1 VSRVC
6 GLSVWRCAYRL
17 LHLTVVCL
25 QVKLSIVQLVDSGG
39 VRVESVWL
47 VCVEV
52 CLQVVTP
59 DCGVFTGEAVNS
71 AVG

>member
-1 VSRVC
+1 VSRV
-6 GLSVWRCAYRL
+6 CAYRL

-39 VRVESVWL
+39 VHVESVWL

-52 CLQVVTP
+52 YLQVITP

>member
-1 VSRVC
+1 
-6 GLSVWRCAYRL
+6 
-17 LHLTVVCL
+17 VVCL

-52 CLQVVTP
+52 YLQVITP

-71 AVG
+71 VVG

>member
-25 QVKLSIVQLVDSGG
+25 QVKLSIVQLVGGGG
-39 VRVESVWL
+39 VCVESVACLL
-47 VCVEV
+47 VVAAADSRHR
-52 CLQVVTP
+52 LVVLMLKRDLKLT
-59 DCGVFTGEAVNS
+59 
-71 AVG
+71 

>member
-1 VSRVC
+1 MSRVC
-6 GLSVWRCAYRL
+6 GLSVWRCTYRL

-25 QVKLSIVQLVDSGG
+25 QVKLSIVQLVGGGG
-39 VRVESVWL
+39 VHVESVWL

-52 CLQVVTP
+52 YLQVITP

>member
-1 VSRVC
+1 
-6 GLSVWRCAYRL
+6 
-17 LHLTVVCL
+17 VVCL

-39 VRVESVWL
+39 VRVENVWL

-52 CLQVVTP
+52 YLQVVTP
-59 DCGVFTGEAVNS
+59 DCGVFTGEAVDS